1 MKKELLIVVEQLER
15 ERGIDKEKILL
26 GIEQALETAAK
37 KIAKITDNPEEAVV
51 KIDRETGEIKASVGS
66 IEITSAEFGRIAA
79 QTARQVIMQK
89 MKEAEK
95 ESIYDEF
102 KEKEGQLVSG
112 VVYRFEKKAVI
123 VDLLRRAEGIIPMS
137 HLTKLD
143 KLQIGERIKAYVL
156 EVKKEYKSQIILSR
170 KAENFVKKLFE
181 LEVPEIYEGIVE
193 IKAVAREPG
202 ERTKIAVYSKDDKVD
217 AVGACVGIRGS
228 RVKNIVSELRGE
240 KIDIVRFSE
249 DLKEF
254 IKASLAPAV
263 ISRIDIDR
271 ERKRIKIIVGNDQLS
286 LAIGKFGQNVRLASK
301 LTGWELDVRSKEDLE
316 KGKEELTK
324 LKGIGKKTL
333 EILIQAGFEDTK
345 TLLKTSVEELSKIK
359 GIGEKKAEKIL
370 EEIRKLREE
379 RIEIK
384 KPEPQQAAPP
394 IEVKLETGSGEESA
408 EEKEEEKQEDHES
421 A

>member
-1 MKKELLIVVEQLER
+1 MKRELLTIIEQLER
-15 ERGIDKEKILL
+15 ERGIDKEKILE
-26 GIEQALETAAK
+26 GIEEALKTAAK
-37 KIAKITDNPEEAVV
+37 KIAKITESTDEPDV
-51 KIDRETGEIKASVGS
+51 KIDRETGEIKAFIGA
-66 IEITSAEFGRIAA
+66 IEITSQEFGRIAA

-95 ESIYDEF
+95 DSIYNEF

-143 KLQIGERIKAYVL
+143 KLQIGERLKAYIL
-156 EVKKEYKSQIILSR
+156 EVKKENKSQIILSR
-170 KAENFVKKLFE
+170 KADNFVKKMFE
-181 LEVPEIYEGIVE
+181 LEVPEIFEGIVE
-193 IKAVAREPG
+193 IKAIAREPG

-217 AVGACVGIRGS
+217 SVGACVGIRGS
-228 RVKNIVSELRGE
+228 RVKNIVTELRGE
-240 KIDIVRFSE
+240 KIDIVRWSE

-271 ERKRIKIIVGNDQLS
+271 DRKRVKIIVGNDQLS
-286 LAIGKFGQNVRLASK
+286 LAIGKFGQNVRLASR

-316 KGKEELTK
+316 KGKEELAK

-333 EILIQAGFEDTK
+333 EILVKAGFEDIK
-345 TLLKTSVEELSKIK
+345 TLLKTNIEELSNIK

-370 EEIRKLREE
+370 EEIKKLRQDE
-379 RIEIK
+379 
-384 KPEPQQAAPP
+384 
-394 IEVKLETGSGEESA
+394 
-408 EEKEEEKQEDHES
+408 HES